1 MKKFFGVL
9 VAITLCVCMLVPAAS
24 ALDESLISEYFAG
37 ADLSTLSE
45 ADLTAMLADLGLEDL
60 DVSAIISGDESALAG
75 LEASL
80 AGLTGEEESTTV
92 AAPSSDEVASGVDMS
107 WLTGLLGGSM
117 DTSAITDMLG
127 GLGSGELDSVLGT
140 VEDAFSGAGVDL
152 GDYELGDDV
161 AGSSTT
167 ESAPATD
174 AVAGIAD
181 SLFAGLEALG
191 LDTSLIEGMLDNDV
205 VNFFANMYIGF
216 SGEVEE
222 TTTEATTEEPTVITT
237 TKAPTT
243 TKKPVVVTTKTP
255 DTGDTSAVFA
265 AIATLTV
272 ASAAA
277 FVCLKKKEN

>member
-24 ALDESLISEYFAG
+24 AIDEGLLSEYFGG

-45 ADLTAMLADLGLEDL
+45 ADLTAILDDLGLTDL
-60 DVSAIISGDESALAG
+60 DVSAILSGDESSLAE

-80 AGLTGEEESTTV
+80 GELTGETTT
-92 AAPSSDEVASGVDMS
+92 AAAASSDEVASGADMS
-107 WLTGLLGGSM
+107 WLTGLLGGDM
-117 DTSAITDMLG
+117 DTSSITDMLG

-152 GDYELGDDV
+152 NDYELGADV
-161 AGSSTT
+161 AGDSTS

-181 SLFAGLEALG
+181 SIFAGLEALG
-191 LDTSLIEGMLDNDV
+191 LDTTAIEGMLDNDI

-216 SGEVEE
+216 SGDVEE
-222 TTTEATTEEPTVITT
+222 PTEEPTVITT
-237 TKAPTT
+237 EPT

>member
-1 MKKFFGVL
+1 MKKLLGVL
-9 VAITLCVCMLVPAAS
+9 VAITLCVCMLVPAVS
-24 ALDESLISEYFAG
+24 ALETGALSDYLAG

-45 ADLTAMLADLGLEDL
+45 ADLTAILGDLGLSDF
-60 DVSAIISGDESALAG
+60 DASAILGGDEDALAD

-80 AGLTGEEESTTV
+80 GELTGETTTA

-107 WLTGLLGGSM
+107 WLEGLLGGEM
-117 DTSAITDMLG
+117 DTSAATDMLG
-127 GLGSGELDSVLGT
+127 SLGAGELDAVLGT

-152 GDYELGDDV
+152 GDYELGADV
-161 AGSSTT
+161 AGDSTS

-181 SLFAGLEALG
+181 AIFAGLEGLG
-191 LDTSLIEGMLDNDV
+191 IDTSLIEGMLDNEV

-222 TTTEATTEEPTVITT
+222 TTTEEPTVITT
-237 TKAPTT
+237 EEPTT
-243 TKKPVVVTTKTP
+243 VVTTKTP

>member
-1 MKKFFGVL
+1 MKKFFGIL

-24 ALDESLISEYFAG
+24 AIDSASLSETLAEVDF
-37 ADLSTLSE
+37 STLSE
-45 ADLTAMLADLGLEDL
+45 AELTAILGDLGLENFDAAAL
-60 DVSAIISGDESALAG
+60 ISGDENALAD

-80 AGLTGEEESTTV
+80 GALTGETTTA
-92 AAPSSDEVASGVDMS
+92 AAPSTGDTTGVDTS
-107 WLTGLLGGSM
+107 WLDGLMGGSM
-117 DTSAITDMLG
+117 DTSGVTDMLG
-127 GLGSGELDSVLGT
+127 GLGAGELDSVLGT
-140 VEDAFSGAGVDL
+140 VENAFSGAGVDL
-152 GDYELGDDV
+152 GDYELGADV
-161 AGSSTT
+161 AGDATS

-181 SLFAGLEALG
+181 ALFSGLEALG
-191 LDTSLIEGMLDNDV
+191 LDTSLIEGMLDNDI

-222 TTTEATTEEPTVITT
+222 STTEAPTVITT
-237 TKAPTT
+237 TEAPTT
-243 TKKPVVVTTKTP
+243 EKPVVTTKTP

-265 AIATLTV
+265 AIATLSV

>member
-24 ALDESLISEYFAG
+24 ALDTSSLSDYLSGVDF
-37 ADLSTLSE
+37 STLSE
-45 ADLTAMLADLGLEDL
+45 TDLTAILGDLGLEDFDAAAL
-60 DVSAIISGDESALAG
+60 ISGDESALQD

-80 AGLTGEEESTTV
+80 GALTGETTTA
-92 AAPSSDEVASGVDMS
+92 AAPSTGETSGVDTG
-107 WLTGLLGGSM
+107 WLDSVLGGSM
-117 DTSAITDMLG
+117 DTSAINDMLG
-127 GLGSGELDSVLGT
+127 GLGTGDLDALLGT
-140 VEDAFSGAGVDL
+140 VEGAFSGAGVDL
-152 GDYELGDDV
+152 GDYELGEDV
-161 AGSSTT
+161 AGDSTS

-181 SLFAGLEALG
+181 ALFSGLEALG
-191 LDTSLIEGMLDNDV
+191 LDTSLIEGMLDNDI

-222 TTTEATTEEPTVITT
+222 TTEAPTEITT
-237 TKAPTT
+237 TET

-265 AIATLTV
+265 AIATLSV

>member
-1 MKKFFGVL
+1 MKKFFGIL
-9 VAITLCVCMLVPAAS
+9 VAITLCVCMLVPVAS
-24 ALDESLISEYFAG
+24 AVDAATLSESLAG
-37 ADLSTLSE
+37 VDFSTLSE
-45 ADLTAMLADLGLEDL
+45 ADLTTILTDLGLTNL
-60 DVSAIISGDESALAG
+60 DVSAILSGDESSLAE

-80 AGLTGEEESTTV
+80 GELTGETTTA
-92 AAPSSDEVASGVDMS
+92 AAPSSGETSGVDTG
-107 WLTGLLGGSM
+107 WLDSVMGGSM
-117 DTSAITDMLG
+117 DTSGVNDMLG
-127 GLGSGELDSVLGT
+127 DLGAGDLDSLLGT
-140 VEDAFSGAGVDL
+140 VEGAFSGAGVDL

-161 AGSSTT
+161 AGDATS

-181 SLFAGLEALG
+181 ALFSGLEALG
-191 LDTSLIEGMLDNDV
+191 LDTTLIEGMLDNEI

-222 TTTEATTEEPTVITT
+222 STEAPTVITT
-237 TKAPTT
+237 TEAPT
-243 TKKPVVVTTKTP
+243 TKKPVVTTETP

-265 AIATLTV
+265 AIATITV

>member
-1 MKKFFGVL
+1 MKKFFGIL
-9 VAITLCVCMLVPAAS
+9 VAITLCVCMLMPAAS
-24 ALDESLISEYFAG
+24 ALDTSSLTEYLSGVDF
-37 ADLSTLSE
+37 STLSE
-45 ADLTAMLADLGLEDL
+45 ADLTAILGDLGLEDFDAAAL
-60 DVSAIISGDESALAG
+60 ISGDENALAD

-80 AGLTGEEESTTV
+80 GALTGETTTA
-92 AAPSSDEVASGVDMS
+92 AAPSSGETTGVDTS
-107 WLTGLLGGSM
+107 WLDSLLGGSM
-117 DTSAITDMLG
+117 DTSGVTDMLG
-127 GLGSGELDSVLGT
+127 SLGAGDLDSVLGT

-152 GDYELGDDV
+152 GDYELGADV
-161 AGSSTT
+161 AGEATS

-181 SLFAGLEALG
+181 ALFSGLEALG
-191 LDTSLIEGMLDNDV
+191 LDTSLIEGMLDNDI

-222 TTTEATTEEPTVITT
+222 PTEEPTVITT
-237 TKAPTT
+237 TEAPST
-243 TKKPVVVTTKTP
+243 TKPVVTTKTP

>member
-1 MKKFFGVL
+1 MKKLLGVL
-9 VAITLCVCMLVPAAS
+9 VAITLCVCMLVPAVS
-24 ALDESLISEYFAG
+24 AFETGALSDYLAG

-45 ADLTAMLADLGLEDL
+45 ADLTAILGDLGLSDFDASAILGGDADALADLEN
-60 DVSAIISGDESALAG
+60 
-75 LEASL
+75 SL
-80 AGLTGEEESTTV
+80 AALEETTE
-92 AAPSSDEVASGVDMS
+92 AAPSSDEVASGADLS
-107 WLTGLLGGSM
+107 WLTGLLGGEM

-127 GLGSGELDSVLGT
+127 GLGTGELDAVLGT

-152 GDYELGDDV
+152 NDYELGADV
-161 AGSSTT
+161 AGDSTS

-181 SLFAGLEALG
+181 AIFAGLEGLG
-191 LDTSLIEGMLDNDV
+191 IDTSLIEGMLDNEI

-222 TTTEATTEEPTVITT
+222 TTTEEPTVITT
-237 TKAPTT
+237 EPTT
-243 TKKPVVVTTKTP
+243 KPVVTTKTP

>member
-24 ALDESLISEYFAG
+24 ALDSGLISEYFAG

-45 ADLTAMLADLGLEDL
+45 ADLTAILGDLGLEDL
-60 DVSAIISGDESALAG
+60 DVSAILSGDESSLAE

-80 AGLTGEEESTTV
+80 GALTGETTTAV
-92 AAPSSDEVASGVDMS
+92 ASSSDEVASGVDTS

-127 GLGSGELDSVLGT
+127 GLGAGDLDSLLGT

-152 GDYELGDDV
+152 GDYELGENV
-161 AGSSTT
+161 AGDSTS

-181 SLFAGLEALG
+181 ALFAGLEALG
-191 LDTSLIEGMLDNDV
+191 LDTTLIEGMLDNDI
-205 VNFFANMYIGF
+205 VNFFANMYIGYV
-216 SGEVEE
+216 GEVEE
-222 TTTEATTEEPTVITT
+222 TTVAPETT
-237 TKAPTT
+237 TAPTT
-243 TKKPVVVTTKTP
+243 EKPAVVTTETP
-255 DTGDTSAVFA
+255 KTGDTSAVIA
-265 AIATLTV
+265 AIATLSV

>member
-1 MKKFFGVL
+1 MKKFFGIL
-9 VAITLCVCMLVPAAS
+9 VAITLCVCMLMPAAS
-24 ALDESLISEYFAG
+24 ALDTSSLSETLAG
-37 ADLSTLSE
+37 LDFSTLSE
-45 ADLTAMLADLGLEDL
+45 ADLTAILGDLGLENFDAAAL
-60 DVSAIISGDESALAG
+60 ISGDENALAD

-80 AGLTGEEESTTV
+80 GELTGETTTA
-92 AAPSSDEVASGVDMS
+92 AAPSSGETTGVDTS
-107 WLTGLLGGSM
+107 WLDSLMGGSM
-117 DTSAITDMLG
+117 DTSGVTDMLG
-127 GLGSGELDSVLGT
+127 GLGAGELDSVLGT
-140 VEDAFSGAGVDL
+140 VENAFSGAGVDL
-152 GDYELGDDV
+152 GDYELGADV
-161 AGSSTT
+161 AGDATS

-181 SLFAGLEALG
+181 ALFSGLEALG
-191 LDTSLIEGMLDNDV
+191 LDTSLIEGMLDNDI

-222 TTTEATTEEPTVITT
+222 PTEEPTVITT
-237 TKAPTT
+237 TEAPT
-243 TKKPVVVTTKTP
+243 TKKPVVTTKTP

>member
-24 ALDESLISEYFAG
+24 ALDEGLLSEYFAG

-45 ADLTAMLADLGLEDL
+45 ADLSAILGDLGLEDF
-60 DVSAIISGDESALAG
+60 DVAAIISGDENALAD

-80 AGLTGEEESTTV
+80 GELTGETTT
-92 AAPSSDEVASGVDMS
+92 AAAASSDEVASGVDMS
-107 WLTGLLGGSM
+107 WLTGLLGGEM
-117 DTSAITDMLG
+117 DTSAITDT
-127 GLGSGELDSVLGT
+127 LGSLGAGELDSVLGT

-161 AGSSTT
+161 AGDSTS

-181 SLFAGLEALG
+181 SIFAGLESLG
-191 LDTSLIEGMLDNDV
+191 FDTTAIEGMLDNDV

-222 TTTEATTEEPTVITT
+222 TTTEEPTVITT
-237 TKAPTT
+237 EPT

>member
-24 ALDESLISEYFAG
+24 ALDEGLLSEYFAG

-45 ADLTAMLADLGLEDL
+45 ADLSAILGDLGLEDF
-60 DVSAIISGDESALAG
+60 DVAAIISGDENALAD

-80 AGLTGEEESTTV
+80 DALEGEEPTV
-92 AAPSSDEVASGVDMS
+92 AAPSSDETASGVDMS
-107 WLTGLLGGSM
+107 WLTGLLGGEM

-127 GLGSGELDSVLGT
+127 GLGAGELDSVLGT

-161 AGSSTT
+161 AGDSTS

-181 SLFAGLEALG
+181 SIFAGLEALG
-191 LDTSLIEGMLDNDV
+191 LDTTAIEGMLDNDV

-222 TTTEATTEEPTVITT
+222 PTTEEPTVITT
-237 TKAPTT
+237 EPT

>member
-24 ALDESLISEYFAG
+24 AIDEGLLSEYFAG

-45 ADLTAMLADLGLEDL
+45 ADLTAILSDLGLEDL
-60 DVSAIISGDESALAG
+60 DVSAIISGDESSLAE

-80 AGLTGEEESTTV
+80 GELTGETTT
-92 AAPSSDEVASGVDMS
+92 AATPSSDEVASGVDMS

-117 DTSAITDMLG
+117 DTSAVTDMLG
-127 GLGSGELDSVLGT
+127 GLGAGDLDSLLGT

-152 GDYELGDDV
+152 GDYELGEEV
-161 AGSSTT
+161 AGSSTS

-191 LDTSLIEGMLDNDV
+191 LDTSLIEGMLDNDI

-222 TTTEATTEEPTVITT
+222 TTTEEPTVITT
-237 TKAPTT
+237 ESTTKA
-243 TKKPVVVTTKTP
+243 PVVVTTKTP

>member
-1 MKKFFGVL
+1 MKKLLGVL
-9 VAITLCVCMLVPAAS
+9 VAITLCACMFVPAFA
-24 ALDESLISEYFAG
+24 AEEGLLSEYLGG

-45 ADLTAMLADLGLEDL
+45 ADLSAILGDLGLEDL
-60 DVSAIISGDESALAG
+60 DVGAILSGDESSLAE

-80 AGLTGEEESTTV
+80 GELSGETTT
-92 AAPSSDEVASGVDMS
+92 AAAASSDEVASGADMS
-107 WLTGLLGGSM
+107 WIDDLLGGEM
-117 DTSAITDMLG
+117 DTSAATDMIG
-127 GLGSGELDSVLGT
+127 GLGAGELDSVLGT

-161 AGSSTT
+161 AAGSTS

-174 AVAGIAD
+174 AVASIAD
-181 SLFAGLEALG
+181 AIFAGLEGLG
-191 LDTSLIEGMLDNDV
+191 IDTTAIEGMLDNDV

-222 TTTEATTEEPTVITT
+222 TTTEAPTVITT
-237 TKAPTT
+237 TEAPST
-243 TKKPVVVTTKTP
+243 TKKPVVTTTKTP
-255 DTGDTSAVFA
+255 ETGDTSAVFA
-265 AIATLTV
+265 AIATLSV

>member
-1 MKKFFGVL
+1 MKKFFGIL

-24 ALDESLISEYFAG
+24 ALDSSSLTDYLTGVDF
-37 ADLSTLSE
+37 STLSE
-45 ADLTAMLADLGLEDL
+45 TDLTAILGDLGLEDFDAAAL
-60 DVSAIISGDESALAG
+60 ISGDESALAD

-80 AGLTGEEESTTV
+80 GELTGETTTA
-92 AAPSSDEVASGVDMS
+92 AAPSSGETSGVD
-107 WLTGLLGGSM
+107 TGFLDSVLGGSM
-117 DTSAITDMLG
+117 DTSAVTDMLG
-127 GLGSGELDSVLGT
+127 GLGTGDLDSLLGT
-140 VEDAFSGAGVDL
+140 VEGAFSGAGVDL
-152 GDYELGDDV
+152 GDYELGADV
-161 AGSSTT
+161 AGDATS

-181 SLFAGLEALG
+181 ALFAGLESLG
-191 LDTSLIEGMLDNDV
+191 LDTSLIEGMLDNDI

-222 TTTEATTEEPTVITT
+222 TTEAPTVITT
-237 TKAPTT
+237 TEAPT
-243 TKKPVVVTTKTP
+243 TKKPVVTTETP

-265 AIATLTV
+265 AIATITV

>member
-1 MKKFFGVL
+1 MKKFFGIL

-24 ALDESLISEYFAG
+24 ALDSSSLTDYLSGVDF
-37 ADLSTLSE
+37 STLSE
-45 ADLTAMLADLGLEDL
+45 TDLTAILGDLGLEDFDAAAL
-60 DVSAIISGDESALAG
+60 ISGDESALAD

-80 AGLTGEEESTTV
+80 GALTGETTTA
-92 AAPSSDEVASGVDMS
+92 AAPSSGETSGVD
-107 WLTGLLGGSM
+107 TGFLDSVLGGSM
-117 DTSAITDMLG
+117 DTSAVTDMLG
-127 GLGSGELDSVLGT
+127 GLGTGDLDSLLGT
-140 VEDAFSGAGVDL
+140 VEGAFSGAGVDL
-152 GDYELGDDV
+152 GDYELGADV
-161 AGSSTT
+161 AGDATS

-181 SLFAGLEALG
+181 ALFAGLESLG
-191 LDTSLIEGMLDNDV
+191 LDTSLIEGMLDNDI

-222 TTTEATTEEPTVITT
+222 TTEAPTVITT
-237 TKAPTT
+237 TEAPT
-243 TKKPVVVTTKTP
+243 TKKPVVTTETP

-265 AIATLTV
+265 AIATITV

>member
-24 ALDESLISEYFAG
+24 AIDEGLLSEYFAG
-37 ADLSTLSE
+37 ADLSSLSE
-45 ADLTAMLADLGLEDL
+45 ADLTAILGDLGLEDF
-60 DVSAIISGDESALAG
+60 DVSAILGGDEDALAD

-80 AGLTGEEESTTV
+80 EGLEGTETTV
-92 AAPSSDEVASGVDMS
+92 ATPSSDEVASGVDMS
-107 WLTGLLGGSM
+107 WLTGLLGGEM
-117 DTSAITDMLG
+117 DTTAITDMLG

-152 GDYELGDDV
+152 GDYELGADV
-161 AGSSTT
+161 AGDSTS

-181 SLFAGLEALG
+181 ALFAGLEALG
-191 LDTSLIEGMLDNDV
+191 FDTSTIEGMLDNDV

-216 SGEVEE
+216 SGNVEE
-222 TTTEATTEEPTVITT
+222 TTTEEPTVITT
-237 TKAPTT
+237 EAPT
-243 TKKPVVVTTKTP
+243 TKKPTVVTTKTP

>member
-1 MKKFFGVL
+1 MKKFFGIL

-24 ALDESLISEYFAG
+24 ALDSSSLTDYLTGVDF
-37 ADLSTLSE
+37 STLSE
-45 ADLTAMLADLGLEDL
+45 TDLTAILGDLGLEDFDAAAL
-60 DVSAIISGDESALAG
+60 ISGDESALAD

-80 AGLTGEEESTTV
+80 GALTGETTTA
-92 AAPSSDEVASGVDMS
+92 AAPSSGETSGVD
-107 WLTGLLGGSM
+107 TGFLDSVLGGSM
-117 DTSAITDMLG
+117 DTSAVTDMLG
-127 GLGSGELDSVLGT
+127 GLGTGDLDSLLGT
-140 VEDAFSGAGVDL
+140 VEGAFSGAGVDL
-152 GDYELGDDV
+152 GDYELGADV
-161 AGSSTT
+161 AGDATS

-181 SLFAGLEALG
+181 ALFAGLESLG
-191 LDTSLIEGMLDNDV
+191 LDTSLIEGMLDNDI

-222 TTTEATTEEPTVITT
+222 TTEAPTVITT
-237 TKAPTT
+237 TEAPT
-243 TKKPVVVTTKTP
+243 TKKPVVTTETP

-265 AIATLTV
+265 AIATITV

>member
-24 ALDESLISEYFAG
+24 ALDEGLLSEYFAG

-45 ADLTAMLADLGLEDL
+45 ADLSAILGDLGLEDF
-60 DVSAIISGDESALAG
+60 DVAAIISGDENALAD

-80 AGLTGEEESTTV
+80 DALEGEEPTV
-92 AAPSSDEVASGVDMS
+92 AAPSSDETASGVDMS
-107 WLTGLLGGSM
+107 WLTGLLGGEM

-127 GLGSGELDSVLGT
+127 GLGAGELDSVLGT
-140 VEDAFSGAGVDL
+140 VEDAFSGEGVDL
-152 GDYELGDDV
+152 GDYELGADV
-161 AGSSTT
+161 AGDSTS

-181 SLFAGLEALG
+181 SIFAGLEALG
-191 LDTSLIEGMLDNDV
+191 IDTTAIEGMLDNDI

-216 SGEVEE
+216 SGDVEE
-222 TTTEATTEEPTVITT
+222 PTEEPTVITT
-237 TKAPTT
+237 EPT

>member
-1 MKKFFGVL
+1 MKKFFGIL

-24 ALDESLISEYFAG
+24 ALDSSSL
-37 ADLSTLSE
+37 ADYLSGVDFSTLSE
-45 ADLTAMLADLGLEDL
+45 TDLTAILGDLGLEDFDAAAL
-60 DVSAIISGDESALAG
+60 ISGDESALAD

-80 AGLTGEEESTTV
+80 GALTGETTTA
-92 AAPSSDEVASGVDMS
+92 AAPSSGETSGLD
-107 WLTGLLGGSM
+107 TGFLDSVLGGSM
-117 DTSAITDMLG
+117 DTSAVTDMLG
-127 GLGSGELDSVLGT
+127 GLGTGDLDSLLGT
-140 VEDAFSGAGVDL
+140 VEGAFSGAGVDL
-152 GDYELGDDV
+152 GDYELGADV
-161 AGSSTT
+161 AGDATS

-181 SLFAGLEALG
+181 ALFAGLESLG
-191 LDTSLIEGMLDNDV
+191 LDTSLIEGMLDNDI

-222 TTTEATTEEPTVITT
+222 TTEAPTVITT
-237 TKAPTT
+237 TEAPT
-243 TKKPVVVTTKTP
+243 TKKPVVTTETP

-265 AIATLTV
+265 AIATITV

>member
-24 ALDESLISEYFAG
+24 ALDESLLSEYFAG

-45 ADLTAMLADLGLEDL
+45 ADLTAILGDLGLEDF
-60 DVSAIISGDESALAG
+60 DVSAILGGDEDALAD

-80 AGLTGEEESTTV
+80 GALEGEEPTV

-107 WLTGLLGGSM
+107 WLSGLLGGEM

-161 AGSSTT
+161 AGDSTS

-174 AVAGIAD
+174 AVASIAD
-181 SLFAGLEALG
+181 TIFAGLEALG
-191 LDTSLIEGMLDNDV
+191 LDTSLIEGMLDNDI

-222 TTTEATTEEPTVITT
+222 TTTEEPTVITT
-237 TKAPTT
+237 EPT
-243 TKKPVVVTTKTP
+243 TKKPVTTKTP